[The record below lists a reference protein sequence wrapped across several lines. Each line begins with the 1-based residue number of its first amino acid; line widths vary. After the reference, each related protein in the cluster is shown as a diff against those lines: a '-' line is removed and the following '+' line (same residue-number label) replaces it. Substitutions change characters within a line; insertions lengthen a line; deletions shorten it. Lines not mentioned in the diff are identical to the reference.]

1 MRKFAGKV
9 AEVWQPTFENVTRE
23 FINDTLYKI
32 LFSDDIPNFKFDFR
46 EPEAIKFIEESLLK
60 NMEQYYPGK
69 VQKIMESLTAKTLD
83 NETMPV
89 MVVNDYKK
97 FFEYL
102 RIIYEKHIELFF
114 KRTDMSAFTRW
125 EKDNLFELIWL
136 RATPEDFNNP
146 ETFLRKQAEMM
157 LDTTFDV
164 FDEEICIGPVE
175 LFNNNILCAQNGIA
189 RTWDESFREMKFTV
203 YDKEHFEN
211 IMLFNRPCYEL
222 PVIRYGIY
230 EKDGKKV
237 CRIGSIQEKGNDYRK
252 TSLQKEIDRRK
263 YKANEGVDKE
273 DTEQVEPKKLI
284 ALTLFINLLHKE
296 GITDIEVP
304 GLYVLD
310 YEFHEKRSMKILKE
324 FQEKWTEDKKEKHP
338 DRYEEELYYLKKSC
352 GKEDVISE
360 IKSESLIAIVKRL
373 ILHYPNADIKAYP
386 GDVDSFMHLV
396 VPVVR
401 NKNQINGSM
410 FRGLYSVLDVEGI
423 DR

>member
-1 MRKFAGKV
+1 MKKNEGNV
-9 AEVWQPTFENVTRE
+9 AEVWQPTFENVSRE

-46 EPEAIKFIEESLLK
+46 ESEAIKFIEESLLK
-60 NMEQYYPGK
+60 NMGQYSPEK
-69 VQKIMESLTAKTLD
+69 VQKIMESLNAKTLD
-83 NETMPV
+83 NEDMPI

-114 KRTDMSAFTRW
+114 KRSDMSAFPRW
-125 EKDNLFELIWL
+125 EKENLFELIWL
-136 RATPEDFNNP
+136 RATPDDFNNP
-146 ETFLRKQAEMM
+146 EEFLKKQAEMIS
-157 LDTTFDV
+157 DTTFDI
-164 FDEEICIGPVE
+164 FEEEICLGEVE
-175 LFNNNILCAQNGIA
+175 LFDNNILCVENGIA
-189 RTWDESFREMKFTV
+189 RTWDENAREMRFII

-211 IMLFNRPCYEL
+211 IMHLYKPQYEL

-237 CRIGSIQEKGNDYRK
+237 CHIGSIQDKGNDYKK
-252 TSLQKEIDRRK
+252 TPLQKDIDRRK
-263 YKANEGVDKE
+263 YKVNEGVAEE
-273 DTEQVEPKKLI
+273 DTYQVEPKKLI
-284 ALTLFINLLHKE
+284 ALSLFINFLHKE

-310 YEFHEKRSMKILKE
+310 YEFHEKRAKRLFKE
-324 FQEKWTEDKKEKHP
+324 FEEKWTEDKKEKHS
-338 DRYEEELYYLKKSC
+338 DWYEEELYYLNKSC

-360 IKSESLIAIVKRL
+360 IKSESLITIVRRL
-373 ILHYPNADIKAYP
+373 MIHYPNVDIKAYP
-386 GDVDSFMHLV
+386 GDVDSFMHLT

-401 NKNQINGSM
+401 NQNQINGSM
-410 FRGLYSVLDVEGI
+410 FRGLYSLLDVEGI